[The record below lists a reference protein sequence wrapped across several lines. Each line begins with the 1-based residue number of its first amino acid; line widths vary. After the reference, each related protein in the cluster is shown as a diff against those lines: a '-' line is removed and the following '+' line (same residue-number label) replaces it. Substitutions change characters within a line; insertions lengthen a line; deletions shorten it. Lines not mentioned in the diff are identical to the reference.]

1 MDDLELWDLASR
13 APEALR
19 PEVLTKL
26 AADGAQHARVEALL
40 AQPAPRTDEGP
51 RYEIVERVG
60 AGTQAE
66 VYRARR
72 ADLGR
77 ECALKVFRGA
87 ADPAFVERVRA
98 EAALMARVLSP
109 HVVPVFDAGDLGD
122 GRSFIEMALCAEPDV
137 DGGPG
142 ALTLGRSLRAH
153 VVERGPLPPDE
164 AARLLVPVCQA
175 VAAAHRAGVV
185 HSDVKPENVLV
196 MPRSGHAML
205 ADFSIAASLA
215 RPRDEA
221 ARARVGTLPYMA
233 PEQFEALAPPAPAS
247 DVYGLGGTLFFA
259 LTGRPPHPERRADG
273 SDQQGGEPLPLPP
286 SAPRSLADI
295 VGRALARDPAARPAA
310 GELAVALESFLARR
324 PTAWELRQPGRRAAL
339 FYQRHSILV
348 NLAFFGLV
356 VAATL
361 GLGLL
366 RTVVAKSGL
375 ESRTAD
381 LGLQV
386 HALGGD
392 VARLRGEKDG
402 VEAELLRLR
411 AEKDAVAGSEARERE
426 ERLRVEG
433 RAEEVATQL
442 ATTEDAA
449 RESAGAAARAR
460 GALDESQAR
469 AAREQARADRLE
481 RELAAAQGE
490 ARAAADR
497 YRASVDALRTGF
509 DGRAASLEANIARE
523 RDAGAALAR
532 RLEATERDRAQAQLE
547 RARSEASLEAVAATC
562 RKERDDLQARLDAT
576 VRGAPS
582 KGEEERARRTT
593 PPPAVA
599 PAAGAGPPA
608 AASAAPPPPVDAA
621 NPAAKM

>member
-19 PEVLTKL
+19 REVLEKL
-26 AADGAQHARVEALL
+26 AADVAQCSRVEALL
-40 AQPAPRTDEGP
+40 AQPAPRSDEGP
-51 RYEIVERVG
+51 RYEIVERIG
-60 AGTQAE
+60 AGSQAE

-77 ECALKVFRGA
+77 ECALKVFRAA

-142 ALTLGRSLRAH
+142 AVALGRSLRAH

-164 AARLLVPVCQA
+164 AARLLVPVCEA

-196 MPRSGHAML
+196 LPRSGHALL
-205 ADFSIAASLA
+205 ADFGIAASLA
-215 RPRDEA
+215 RPRGEVA
-221 ARARVGTLPYMA
+221 PARVGTLPYMA
-233 PEQFEALAPPAPAS
+233 PEQFDGLAPPAPAS
-247 DVYGLGGTLFFA
+247 DVYGLGGTLLFA
-259 LTGRPPHPERRADG
+259 LTGGPPHPERRPDG
-273 SDQQGGEPLPLPP
+273 TDARGGEPAPLPP
-286 SAPRSLADI
+286 SLPQSLADI
-295 VGRALARDPAARPAA
+295 VGRALARDPAARPSA
-310 GELAVALESFLARR
+310 GELVAALEAFLARR
-324 PTAWELRQPGRRAAL
+324 PTAWDLRRPGRRAAL

-356 VAATL
+356 VAGTL

-386 HALGGD
+386 HALGDD
-392 VARLRGEKDG
+392 VARMHGEKDTL
-402 VEAELLRLR
+402 EAELLRMR
-411 AEKDAVAGSEARERE
+411 AEKEAVAGSEARERE

-442 ATTEDAA
+442 AASEAAAQRTEG
-449 RESAGAAARAR
+449 EVARAR
-460 GALDESQAR
+460 GALEEAQAR
-469 AAREQARADRLE
+469 LAREQARADRLE
-481 RELAAAQGE
+481 RDLAAAQSE
-490 ARAAADR
+490 ARAASER
-497 YRASVDALRTGF
+497 YRASIEALRAGF
-509 DGRAASLEANIARE
+509 DSRGASFDASLSRE
-523 RDAGAALAR
+523 REAGAALAR
-532 RLEATERDRAQAQLE
+532 RLEGAERDRVEAQLE
-547 RARSEASLEAVAATC
+547 LARSEASLDAANASC
-562 RKERDDLQARLDAT
+562 RAQRDDLLSRLEAT
-576 VRGAPS
+576 SRGAAP
-582 KGEEERARRTT
+582 KIDEERARRT
-593 PPPAVA
+593 PAASVA
-599 PAAGAGPPA
+599 PAAREVPSSPAPAVPSPPE
-608 AASAAPPPPVDAA
+608 DAA
-621 NPAAKM
+621 KPGAKM